1 MLKRLM
7 PDPLLVLIIGTVLLA
22 SFLPPTGRAVGA
34 VSTISAVAIFA
45 LFFFHGAKIAPAALG
60 AAFVYWRLHG
70 LIFGFTFLMFPLLGL
85 GLIRLPGGWLPA
97 EIVVGLFF
105 LCALPS
111 TVQSSIAFTSI
122 AGGNVPAAITAASVS
137 QLLGVALTPLLLGI
151 VIGTATGKF
160 DLAGLEGVALQILL
174 PFALGQLARP
184 LIGGWVQRRKT
195 LIGRLDRTTIL
206 FAIYNAF
213 SRAVN
218 DGIWTMVTPGQ
229 LALLGGICLV
239 MLVLFLALTH
249 WTGRLTG
256 LAREDRIV
264 LQFCGTKKSLVQ
276 AIPMASVL
284 FAGPT
289 VGLVLLPIM
298 IFHQVQ
304 LMACSWLANRY
315 AREAENVRN

>member
-1 MLKRLM
+1 MLKRLI
-7 PDPLLVLIIGTVLLA
+7 PDPLLVLIVGTVLLA
-22 SFLPPTGRAVGA
+22 SFLPPSGRAVGA
-34 VSTISAVAIFA
+34 VSTISAVAIFV
-45 LFFFHGAKIAPAALG
+45 LFFFHGAKIAPAAIG
-60 AAFVYWRLHG
+60 AAFVHWRLHG
-70 LIFGFTFLMFPLLGL
+70 LILGFTFLLFPLAGL
-85 GLIRLPGGWLPA
+85 FLSRISDGWLPTD
-97 EIVVGLFF
+97 IVVGLFF

-151 VIGTATGKF
+151 VIGTNAESF
-160 DLAGLEGVALQILL
+160 DLAGLQGVALQILL

-184 LIGGWVQRRKT
+184 LIGEWVQRRKT

-206 FAIYNAF
+206 IAIYSAF

-218 DGIWTMVTPGQ
+218 DGIWTMVNPGQ
-229 LALLGGICLV
+229 LALLGGICMVL
-239 MLVLFLALTH
+239 LVLFLTLTH
-249 WTGRLTG
+249 WTGRLAN
-256 LAREDRIV
+256 LSREDRIV
-264 LQFCGTKKSLVQ
+264 VQFCGTKKSLVQ

-284 FAGPT
+284 FTGPT